1 MHCIIIFLISS
12 VSMNIVNLR
21 QLTLLHDI
29 VIYMMNRSS
38 DDLYQII
45 KIEVCLFNFYGV
57 NYSLKCDCLV
67 VNIKLCVLIVHV
79 MHIMGP
85 PLETLHFS
93 PSLSYGVIKGRTRTR
108 CSEEAGPRSCRHQ
121 KNVRDENENILNYII
136 VLIIGPHQFY

>member
-1 MHCIIIFLISS
+1 
-12 VSMNIVNLR
+12 
-21 QLTLLHDI
+21 
-29 VIYMMNRSS
+29 MMNRSS

-45 KIEVCLFNFYGV
+45 KIEVYLFNFYGV

-67 VNIKLCVLIVHV
+67 VNIKLCIVIVHV

-93 PSLSYGVIKGRTRTR
+93 PPLSYGMIKGRTR
-108 CSEEAGPRSCRHQ
+108 CSEEAGPRSYGHQ
-121 KNVRDENENILNYII
+121 KNIRDENENKLNYII